1 MTFIGNIW
9 ISEGV
14 EYQTLSNTKRG
25 TDLGMLVVLFFSPLH
40 PLHKYTHRAHLIIY
54 FMATYNILVVSNYFQ
69 FEIFWKHNINRTS
82 PKPNHPL
89 HYLKLVV
96 TGIVVLFQDRMR
108 VGFMTYDSKINF
120 YNIKGN
126 LSQPQQLTVGDV
138 DDMFVPLVDGLLC
151 SLEESETVID
161 SLLEQIPI
169 MFGETRE
176 TETILA
182 PVIQAGKEAFKVS
195 NDLLPLLFY
204 EPPSP

>member
-1 MTFIGNIW
+1 M
-9 ISEGV
+9 
-14 EYQTLSNTKRG
+14 
-25 TDLGMLVVLFFSPLH
+25 
-40 PLHKYTHRAHLIIY
+40 
-54 FMATYNILVVSNYFQ
+54 
-69 FEIFWKHNINRTS
+69 
-82 PKPNHPL
+82 
-89 HYLKLVV
+89 HYLKLVL
-96 TGIVVLFQDRMR
+96 TGNVVLFQDRMR

>member
-1 MTFIGNIW
+1 M
-9 ISEGV
+9 
-14 EYQTLSNTKRG
+14 
-25 TDLGMLVVLFFSPLH
+25 
-40 PLHKYTHRAHLIIY
+40 
-54 FMATYNILVVSNYFQ
+54 
-69 FEIFWKHNINRTS
+69 
-82 PKPNHPL
+82 
-89 HYLKLVV
+89 HYLKLVL

-204 EPPSP
+204 ESFNFSSQGLPKVKLTIACPINSNAYASRAIRSCIDSQYSGDLNNGLVRYSNGQN